1 MEKFGLMVSTA
12 VLMSLPSYL
21 ASIAGVSIGLTNP
34 STYGYALVFAPVV
47 EETFRNLAARWTGLW
62 NAGVPVALGVGTM
75 IGILEIFFKAVSS
88 NDFSFGGLVE
98 TSSSISIH
106 AGLSVAFYALQQ
118 WRLPIMIGLH
128 ALINGSIVYVA
139 NLVYGTMTEP
149 AFVATLLITTTIV
162 SALSAAIA
170 NLWRRDDG

>member
-21 ASIAGVSIGLTNP
+21 ASIAGLSIGLANP
-34 STYGYALVFAPVV
+34 SSYTYALIFAPVV

-62 NAGVPVALGVGTM
+62 NAGVPVALAVGVM
-75 IGILEIFFKAVSS
+75 IGVLEIFFKAVSN

-98 TSSSISIH
+98 FSSSISIH
-106 AGLSVAFYALQQ
+106 AALSVAFYALQH
-118 WRLPIMIGLH
+118 WRLPVTIGLH
-128 ALINGSIVYVA
+128 ALINGSIVYA
-139 NLVYGTMTEP
+139 ASLVYGTMTEP
-149 AFVATLLITTTIV
+149 AYVATLLITATIV
-162 SALSAAIA
+162 SAALAAIA